1 MTIIARSGN
10 SGARMDSRQEGFTLT
25 EAIIVIVIL
34 GVLASAVAVFI
45 RGPVQAYFDVNR
57 RAQLVDTA
65 DTALRRM
72 HRELKGALPNS
83 VRIGGTCTGAGNC
96 YLEFI
101 PVAAGGRYRSAQT
114 GPASPTGNILDF
126 TTADTSFDII
136 GSAITIPAGTSWLV
150 VYNLGIS
157 GADAYSGAAAATD
170 VRRQYSGAAG
180 SVSAINFSSTAR
192 LPFESPSKR
201 FQIVTTPVTYECAP
215 GAGALRRYS
224 GYGFSSSQAAGA
236 PGGTATVLASNVTAC
251 NFVYAQQAGRRAGL
265 VALTLQL
272 TQGGET
278 ISLYYQVHV
287 SNVP

>member
-1 MTIIARSGN
+1 MSAARPDKCRCPAQGSE
-10 SGARMDSRQEGFTLT
+10 RGFTLT

-34 GVLASAVAVFI
+34 GVLSTAVAVFI

-57 RAQLVDTA
+57 RAQLADTA

-83 VRIGGTCTGAGNC
+83 VRTTGTCTGAGNC

-114 GPASPTGNILDF
+114 GPTSPTGNILDF
-126 TTADTSFDII
+126 STADTSFDIV
-136 GSAITIPAGTSWLV
+136 GPAITIPAGNSWLV

-157 GADAYSGAAAATD
+157 GADAYSGAAATTD

-180 SVSAINFSSTAR
+180 SVTAINFTSANR

-201 FQIVTTPVTYECAP
+201 FQIVTEPVTYECAP
-215 GAGALRRYS
+215 AVAGGALRRYT
-224 GYGFSSSQAAGA
+224 GYGFPTSQAGP

>member
-1 MTIIARSGN
+1 MIAARFDRSAYSGN
-10 SGARMDSRQEGFTLT
+10 YRQGGFTLT
-25 EAIIVIVIL
+25 EAIIVIVIM

-72 HRELKGALPNS
+72 HRELKAALPNS
-83 VRIGGTCTGAGNC
+83 VRVTGVCAAAC

-101 PVAAGGRYRSAQT
+101 PVAAGGRYRAAQT
-114 GPASPTGNILDF
+114 SGNAGDILDF
-126 TTADTSFDII
+126 TTADTSF
-136 GSAITIPAGTSWLV
+136 AIVGPAVAIPAGNSWLV
-150 VYNLGIS
+150 VYNLGIA
-157 GADAYSGAAAATD
+157 GADAYSGAVAATD
-170 VRRQYSGAAG
+170 VRRAYSGAAG
-180 SVSAINFSSTAR
+180 SVSAINFTSANR

-201 FQIVTTPVTYECAP
+201 FQVVTEPVTYECSP
-215 GAGALRRYS
+215 GAGVVRRYT
-224 GYGFSSSQAAGA
+224 GYGFNATQAAGA
-236 PGGTATVLASNVTAC
+236 PGGSVAVLAGNATSC
-251 NFVYAQQAGRRAGL
+251 NFVYAQQAGRRMGL
-265 VALTLQL
+265 VALTLAL

>member
-1 MTIIARSGN
+1 MIAGRIADN
-10 SGARMDSRQEGFTLT
+10 TMPAASRQLGFTLT
-25 EAIIVIVIL
+25 EAIIVIVIM

-72 HRELKGALPNS
+72 HRELKAALPNS
-83 VRIGGTCTGAGNC
+83 VRVTGTCATAC

-101 PVAAGGRYRSAQT
+101 PVVAGGRYRAAQT
-114 GPASPTGNILDF
+114 SGNAGDILNF
-126 TTADTSFDII
+126 TTADTSFDIV
-136 GSAITIPAGTSWLV
+136 GPAITMSAGNSWLV
-150 VYNLGIS
+150 VYNLGIP
-157 GADAYSGAAAATD
+157 GADAYSGATAVTD
-170 VRRQYSGAAG
+170 VRRVRSAATG
-180 SVSAINFSSTAR
+180 SLTAINFTSTNR
-192 LPFESPSKR
+192 LPFESASKR
-201 FQIVTTPVTYECAP
+201 FQIVNEPVTYECSP
-215 GAGALRRYS
+215 GAGVLRRYT
-224 GYGFSSSQAAGA
+224 GYGFSTAQAPGA
-236 PGGTATVLASNVTAC
+236 PGGTSAVLAGSVTDC

-265 VALTLQL
+265 VALTLAL